1 MAEGQHVL
9 QIATILGGLGGL
21 TLVVVSVCT
30 ILCWEMGVGLVGEG
44 WVRSVPGD
52 SHSSSPHAGATS
64 RG

>member
-1 MAEGQHVL
+1 LFSIKHWSHFVSGGLVAKGQHVL

-44 WVRSVPGD
+44 
-52 SHSSSPHAGATS
+52 
-64 RG
+64 